1 MKQRKEL
8 PTTGLKKRALTL
20 LSQLNQL
27 IDTHQ
32 RNYQRDPP
40 VISLSPR
47 QWKLLETGLETTDPE
62 LGDHVYRGVRL
73 RQVKESPGAGRPG
86 NL

>member
-8 PTTGLKKRALTL
+8 PITGLKKRALTL
-20 LSQLNQL
+20 LSQLDQFM
-27 IDTHQ
+27 DTHQ

-40 VISLSPR
+40 VISLFPQ
-47 QWKLLETGLETTDPE
+47 QWKLLETGLETTDLE
-62 LGDHVYRGVRL
+62 LGDCTYRGIRL
-73 RQVKESPGAGRPG
+73 RQVEESPGAGRPG